1 MRFLIRAA
9 VLLLLTVSCTENFL
23 FDDEI
28 TPVNTRSV
36 EGYVQLRGETDHGG
50 IYVYLEGFDV
60 ETYTDAGGYFKLEIP
75 QNPRL
80 QPGQGV
86 DGAFYIWYYVDN
98 YRLMNSLT
106 LVRGGQFSYGH
117 ADINDEGRLK
127 KTVVLPKLLDIT
139 TSVSPERISEEF
151 DGVLQVNMTLKN
163 LTDSV
168 YVNVLERKFHELGG
182 VYLINNPDS
191 SNIQFVRL
199 ENAANRRVLVDSV
212 QYWQMLV
219 SRDSLPLFPGKYEVL
234 PFVKLYHKGM
244 PDVLREKFGSNA
256 STFSREFLNLPRKVS
271 PALLTIGRR

>member
-1 MRFLIRAA
+1 MRFLIPAA
-9 VLLLLTVSCTENFL
+9 ALWLLTVSCTENFL

-36 EGYVQLRGETDHGG
+36 EGQVQLRGETDHGG

-117 ADINDEGRLK
+117 ADINDEGRLR
-127 KTVVLPKLLDIT
+127 KTVVLPKLLDIS
-139 TSVSPERISEEF
+139 TSLAPERISEEF
-151 DGVLQVNMTLKN
+151 DGLLQVNMTLKN

-168 YVNVLERKFHELGG
+168 YINVLERKFHELGG
-182 VYLINNPDS
+182 VYLINSPDS
-191 SNIQFVRL
+191 GNIQFVRL

-219 SRDSLPLFPGKYEVL
+219 SRDSLPLLPGKYEVL
-234 PFVKLYHKGM
+234 PFVKLFHKGM